1 MADAAASS
9 AGDAPVDERA
19 AGHACIDVY
28 NFYHKRNCHSV
39 DVNVFDTVR
48 IGPVIQGGVRAD
60 VLPALQAQL
69 PGARIVLR
77 KRSVQRAPAL
87 LGF

>member
-1 MADAAASS
+1 MATSYAAA
-9 AGDAPVDERA
+9 AAQPAPPA
-19 AGHACIDVY
+19 AGAAPPP
-28 NFYHKRNCHSV
+28 
-39 DVNVFDTVR
+39 
-48 IGPVIQGGVRAD
+48 GPVIQGGVRAD

-87 LGF
+87 LELTPTRQRIHNDPRTRPFLSPS